1 MQTASGLA
9 LARATKTAR
18 TGVRN
23 DKNGEHVFAFVI
35 ADIARM
41 LWPPPKTA
49 AQVAAAIGCSERAAE
64 FYLSGD
70 REWSGDAIA
79 IIVSEILR
87 RHHMRNVRI
96 INRNDRKA
104 NREGFG
110 SNSAGR

>member
-1 MQTASGLA
+1 MQTASGRA
-9 LARATKTAR
+9 VARAIEIDR
-18 TGVRN
+18 T
-23 DKNGEHVFAFVI
+23 DTQESEQSFAPII

-79 IIVSEILR
+79 IIVAEILK
-87 RHHMRNVRI
+87 RHHMRNVKIVPR
-96 INRNDRKA
+96 
-104 NREGFG
+104 
-110 SNSAGR
+110 

>member
-18 TGVRN
+18 TSERN
-23 DKNGEHVFAFVI
+23 SKNDEHVFAPVI

-41 LWPPPKTA
+41 LWKPPKTA

-64 FYLSGD
+64 FYLAGD

-79 IIVSEILR
+79 IIVAEILR
-87 RHHMRNVRI
+87 RHSMRNFKITKR
-96 INRNDRKA
+96 A
-104 NREGFG
+104 
-110 SNSAGR
+110 

>member
-1 MQTASGLA
+1 MRTQLRNFVPTGIQTN
-9 LARATKTAR
+9 RTTAP
-18 TGVRN
+18 
-23 DKNGEHVFAFVI
+23 ESEQSFAPVI

-79 IIVSEILR
+79 IIVAEILR
-87 RHHMRNVRI
+87 RHHMRNAKVVPR
-96 INRNDRKA
+96 
-104 NREGFG
+104 
-110 SNSAGR
+110 